1 MPFFTKLLTPFSND
15 IGIDLGTANSLV
27 YLRGK
32 GIIIKEPSVVAI
44 NEKTSQVVAVGAKA
58 KEMLGRTPQHIRAV
72 RPLVNGVISD
82 FEVTEEMIGYF
93 LNKAQR
99 GTRSLIGP
107 RVVIGVPSGIT
118 NVESRAVRD
127 AARNAGAREI
137 YIVEEAI
144 AAAIGMRIPIHE
156 AKAHMIVDIGGG
168 TTDIAILSLNGIVKS
183 KNLHVA
189 GDKLNTNIIAHLRN
203 EFKIV
208 IGESTAE
215 ELKLAIC
222 SLIEQKDALEAPVR
236 GRDLFTGLPKEVV
249 ITDEDI
255 RDAIGTSIDNIIEG
269 IREVLEES
277 PPTVVADV
285 MQTGINLTGGGAL
298 IYGVPELLRN
308 ILELPINLANDP
320 LTSVVRGTGLI
331 IEKIDEYNDIL
342 LDEDALPT
350 LENS

>member
-1 MPFFTKLLTPFSND
+1 MSLFTRILAPFSND

-32 GIIIKEPSVVAI
+32 GIIINEPSVVAL
-44 NEKTSQVVAVGAKA
+44 NQKTGQVVAVGKKA

-82 FEVTEEMIGYF
+82 FEVTEEMLGYF
-93 LNKAQR
+93 LNKAQS
-99 GTRSLIGP
+99 GTRSLVGP

-127 AARNAGAREI
+127 ATRNAGAREVH
-137 YIVEEAI
+137 IVEEAL
-144 AAAIGMRIPIHE
+144 AAAIGMRLPIHE
-156 AKAHMIVDIGGG
+156 ARATMVVDIGGG

-183 KNLHVA
+183 KNLHIA
-189 GDKLNTNIIAHLRN
+189 GDKLNTDIISHLRN

-208 IGESTAE
+208 IGEGTAE
-215 ELKLAIC
+215 ELKFAIC
-222 SLIEQKDALEAPVR
+222 SLLEQNTPFEAPVR
-236 GRDLFTGLPKEVV
+236 GRDLVTGLPKEVS

-255 RDAIGTSIDNIIEG
+255 REAIAVSIDEIIEG
-269 IREVLEES
+269 IRKVLEES

-285 MQTGINLTGGGAL
+285 MQVGINLTGGGAL
-298 IYGVPELLRN
+298 IHGVPELLHSM
-308 ILELPINLANDP
+308 LDLPINVANEP
-320 LTSVVRGTGLI
+320 LTSVVRGTGAI
-331 IEKIDEYNDIL
+331 VEKLEEYDDIL

-350 LENS
+350 FENN